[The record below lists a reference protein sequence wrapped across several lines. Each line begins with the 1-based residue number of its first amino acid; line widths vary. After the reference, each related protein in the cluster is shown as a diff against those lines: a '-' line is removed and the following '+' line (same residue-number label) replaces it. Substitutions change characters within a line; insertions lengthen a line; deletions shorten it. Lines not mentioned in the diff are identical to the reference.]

1 MQIRVVAIPT
11 VTQTSLKAADTC
23 DIDCSVRASEQGT
36 SARQMIRCLHITAAG
51 LLVAMLTIAPWCWC
65 FAQENRPLRISPL
78 TWQPVKQT
86 PAPRFKDRAPLPP
99 GNTVRW
105 DTADTVQDVAD
116 EPRQDRFEPSD
127 NTTLQSELFPIEPES
142 APVVQAE
149 IVTDLPA
156 LIEIAHASSPA
167 LQKLAASV
175 EQAEGQQ
182 FQATRRPNPTIG
194 YQGQEVGNDG
204 ALGQHGVF
212 WSQKWIRG
220 NKLELAGEVAG
231 WEAKRRDWQFQVE
244 RYRIAS
250 LVRQRYYNLLAT
262 RRVREISKLI
272 FDIAGRNLDA
282 VAELFE
288 AGEISRNEVLQA
300 KIELQ
305 QSELRLDN
313 AITAQA
319 RIERLLA
326 LAVSTPDMDCSA
338 IQGDILA
345 TVPRLSVEK
354 VRSWLD
360 AESPELEAAR
370 AEIERTKWKVQREVA
385 EPIPDVNT
393 QVGLMYDDAT
403 NHTIGN
409 FQVSWQIPKNDANT
423 GNIQAAKADSRR
435 ARFAL
440 EELLL
445 NLRDRI
451 QKAFQQYDVA
461 QQRVAAYESRVL
473 PLAKDNLKI
482 TQESYKIGEAT
493 YQTLL
498 TAQRSYFDTALAL
511 VEARRQL
518 WLSVARIQGLVI
530 PE

>member
-1 MQIRVVAIPT
+1 
-11 VTQTSLKAADTC
+11 
-23 DIDCSVRASEQGT
+23 
-36 SARQMIRCLHITAAG
+36 MIRCLHITAAG

-65 FAQENRPLRISPL
+65 SAQENRPLRISPI
-78 TWQPVKQT
+78 TWQSVKEVA
-86 PAPRFKDRAPLPP
+86 APRFKDRAPAPP
-99 GNTVRW
+99 GDTARW
-105 DTADTVQDVAD
+105 DVSDAAQDEGD
-116 EPRQDRFEPSD
+116 EPKEDGFEPSD
-127 NTTLQSELFPIEPES
+127 DTTVQSDLFPLEPKS
-142 APVVQAE
+142 ATGDQAE
-149 IVTDLPA
+149 VITDLPA

-167 LQKLAASV
+167 LRKLAATV
-175 EQAEGQQ
+175 EQAQGLQ

-212 WSQKWIRG
+212 WSQTWIRG

-272 FDIAGRNLDA
+272 FDIAGRNLRA
-282 VAELFE
+282 VEELFE

-305 QSELRLDN
+305 RSELRLDN
-313 AITAQA
+313 AAASQA
-319 RIERLLA
+319 RVERLLA
-326 LAVSTPDMDCSA
+326 IAVSTPDMDCSV

-345 TVPRLSVEK
+345 TVPRLSVEE

-360 AESPELEAAR
+360 AESPELESAR
-370 AEIERTKWKVQREVA
+370 AEIERTKWKVEREVA
-385 EPIPDVNT
+385 EPIPDVNA

-423 GNIQAAKADSRR
+423 GNIQAAEADSRR

-445 NLRDRI
+445 NLRGRI

-461 QQRVAAYESRVL
+461 QQKVASYESRVL

-482 TQESYKIGEAT
+482 TQESYKVGEAT

>member
-1 MQIRVVAIPT
+1 M
-11 VTQTSLKAADTC
+11 
-23 DIDCSVRASEQGT
+23 
-36 SARQMIRCLHITAAG
+36 
-51 LLVAMLTIAPWCWC
+51 
-65 FAQENRPLRISPL
+65 RISPI
-78 TWQPVKQT
+78 TWQSVKEVA
-86 PAPRFKDRAPLPP
+86 APRFKDRAPAPP
-99 GNTVRW
+99 GDTARW
-105 DTADTVQDVAD
+105 DVSDAAQDEGD
-116 EPRQDRFEPSD
+116 EPKEDGFEPSD
-127 NTTLQSELFPIEPES
+127 DTTVQSDLFPLEPKS
-142 APVVQAE
+142 ATGDQAE
-149 IVTDLPA
+149 VITDLPA

-167 LQKLAASV
+167 LRKLAATV
-175 EQAEGQQ
+175 EQAQGLQ

-212 WSQKWIRG
+212 WSQTWIRG

-272 FDIAGRNLDA
+272 FDIAGRNLRA
-282 VAELFE
+282 VEELFE

-305 QSELRLDN
+305 RSELRSDN
-313 AITAQA
+313 AAASQA
-319 RIERLLA
+319 RVERLLA
-326 LAVSTPDMDCSA
+326 IAVSTPDMDCSV

-345 TVPRLSVEK
+345 TVPRLSVEE

-360 AESPELEAAR
+360 AESPELESAR
-370 AEIERTKWKVQREVA
+370 AEIERTKWKVEREVA

-423 GNIQAAKADSRR
+423 GNIQAAEADSRR

-445 NLRDRI
+445 NLRGRI

-461 QQRVAAYESRVL
+461 QQKVASYESRVL

-482 TQESYKIGEAT
+482 TQESYKVGEAT